1 MFHDFSGA
9 LPAFRRLAA
18 VLTGSTDTGD
28 PIVENVLR
36 IVCGSDCQPGEH
48 NARLAFLSEFHR
60 HWCDYGSYFRPHYV
74 RDRNHR
80 ALLREEPGT
89 RALLAYRFCEGLTDQ
104 DCADVT
110 GLDRA
115 DVKQLASDA
124 LQRMSAITESALIIE
139 DDPITAQQLQSIVCS
154 LGFDRADLAR
164 SSTEAVE
171 VAQTNLPGLVLT
183 DINLRDG
190 ATGLNALKDIRSWW
204 AAPAVIVTA
213 FPDIAAEL
221 ADGVPIVPKPFQTP
235 NLEQAITNALS
246 A

>member
-28 PIVENVLR
+28 PIVENVLKV
-36 IVCGSDCQPGEH
+36 VCASEQQPDERK
-48 NARLAFLSEFHR
+48 ARFAFLREFHR
-60 HWCDYGSYFRPHYV
+60 HWCDYGSHFRPHYV

-80 ALLREEPGT
+80 ALLREVPAT
-89 RALLAYRFCEGLTDQ
+89 RALLAYRFCEGLTDE

-115 DVKQLASDA
+115 DVKQIATDA
-124 LQRMSAITESALIIE
+124 LQRMRVATESALII
-139 DDPITAQQLQSIVCS
+139 DSDPITAQQLQSIVGD
-154 LGFDRADLAR
+154 LGFDRADLACT
-164 SSTEAVE
+164 STEAVE

-190 ATGLNALKDIRSWW
+190 ATGLSALKNIRSWW

-235 NLEQAITNALS
+235 SLQQAIANALS